1 MSKQRHDVLIHYS
14 TSRRKKPHIRVRCE
28 YCKRM
33 YSSRGWVNHM
43 REVHGIEAKVQK
55 ITSRRHYTE

>member
-55 ITSRRHYTE
+55 ITS